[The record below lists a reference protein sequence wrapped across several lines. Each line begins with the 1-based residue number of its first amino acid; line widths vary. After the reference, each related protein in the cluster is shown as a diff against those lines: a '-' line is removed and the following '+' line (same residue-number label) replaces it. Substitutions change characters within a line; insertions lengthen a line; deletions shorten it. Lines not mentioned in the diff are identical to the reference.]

1 LPGVSPKR
9 WPPCGGGGAPPKPTA
24 SHYYRGSQL
33 VEHKSN
39 EIPAVRQLLAR
50 VDVTGCLIGVDALH
64 TQQDTARQIVLKPG
78 AD

>member
-1 LPGVSPKR
+1 
-9 WPPCGGGGAPPKPTA
+9 
-24 SHYYRGSQL
+24 
-33 VEHKSN
+33 
-39 EIPAVRQLLAR
+39 LAR